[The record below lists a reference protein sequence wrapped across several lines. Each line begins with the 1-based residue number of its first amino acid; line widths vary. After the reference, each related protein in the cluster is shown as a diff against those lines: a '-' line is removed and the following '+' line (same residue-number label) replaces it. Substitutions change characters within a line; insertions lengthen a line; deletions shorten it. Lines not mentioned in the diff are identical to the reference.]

1 MVETGTCRVEPLPF
15 VSRMLAQV
23 NNASTKAEDGHAT
36 YERRARA
43 VIWRDQKIG
52 PDHVAIETQ
61 TSIQAGH

>member
-1 MVETGTCRVEPLPF
+1 MVETGTRRVELLPF

-36 YERRARA
+36 CERRVVPHLAGPE
-43 VIWRDQKIG
+43 IG